1 MSEEIIKVLDNL
13 AQKFGIAIDWTS
25 QNIMPYLEDLASRY
39 IAYNNLI
46 AIVQIV
52 ISIILIIIGTVC
64 IIKLLKWKN
73 GENYNEH
80 YLSDDPL
87 LCGLGITGASIL
99 IVLGISL
106 IIGNTMGI
114 IQNVC
119 MPEMII
125 LDYMKNFRY

>member
-1 MSEEIIKVLDNL
+1 MSEEIIKVLNDL
-13 AQKFGIAIDWTS
+13 GERFGIAIDWTS
-25 QNIMPYLEDLASRY
+25 QNVMSYLQDLASRY
-39 IAYNNLI
+39 MTYNNLI
-46 AIVQIV
+46 AIIQIA
-52 ISIILIIIGTVC
+52 ISVILIIIGIVC
-64 IIKLLKWKN
+64 IIKLIKWRNSK
-73 GENYNEH
+73 NYNDS

-87 LCGLGITGASIL
+87 MCGLGITGASIL
-99 IVLGISL
+99 IALAIGL

>member
-1 MSEEIIKVLDNL
+1 MSEEIIKVLNDL
-13 AQKFGIAIDWTS
+13 GERFGIAIDWTS

-80 YLSDDPL
+80 YLSDDPTI
-87 LCGLGITGASIL
+87 CVLGITGASIL
-99 IVLGISL
+99 IALGIGL
-106 IIGNTMGI
+106 IIGNTIGI

-119 MPEMII
+119 MPEITI
-125 LDYMKNFRY
+125 LDYIRNLT

>member
-1 MSEEIIKVLDNL
+1 MSEEIIKVLNDL
-13 AQKFGIAIDWTS
+13 GERFGIAIDWTS
-25 QNIMPYLEDLASRY
+25 QNVMSYLQDLASRY
-39 IAYNNLI
+39 MTYNNLI
-46 AIVQIV
+46 AIIQIA
-52 ISIILIIIGTVC
+52 ISVILIIIGIVC
-64 IIKLLKWKN
+64 IIKLIKWRNSK
-73 GENYNEH
+73 NYNDS

-87 LCGLGITGASIL
+87 MCGLGITGASIL
-99 IVLGISL
+99 IALGIGL

>member
-52 ISIILIIIGTVC
+52 ILVILIILGIIKLTKWINSEKYDDSYCIDDPMLAACAIILIV
-64 IIKLLKWKN
+64 
-73 GENYNEH
+73 
-80 YLSDDPL
+80 
-87 LCGLGITGASIL
+87 
-99 IVLGISL
+99 VGISL
-106 IIGNTMGI
+106 IAGNTIGI
-114 IQNVC
+114 MQNIC
-119 MPEMII
+119 MPELTI
-125 LDYMKNFRY
+125 LNYIKNFWY

>member
-1 MSEEIIKVLDNL
+1 MSEEIIKVLNDL
-13 AQKFGIAIDWTS
+13 GERFGIAIDWTS

-52 ISIILIIIGTVC
+52 ISVFLIIIGIVC
-64 IIKLLKWKN
+64 IVKLIKWRNSKN
-73 GENYNEH
+73 YDDS

-87 LCGLGITGASIL
+87 VCGLGITVASIL
-99 IVLGISL
+99 IALGIGL

-119 MPEMII
+119 MPEITI
-125 LDYMKNFRY
+125 LDYIKNFRY

>member
-73 GENYNEH
+73 GENYNDS
-80 YLSDDPL
+80 YLSDDPTI
-87 LCGLGITGASIL
+87 C
-99 IVLGISL
+99 VLGIVGASMLIALGIGL
-106 IIGNTMGI
+106 IIGNTIGI

-119 MPEMII
+119 MPEITI
-125 LDYMKNFRY
+125 LEYIKTLT

>member
-46 AIVQIV
+46 AIVQIA
-52 ISIILIIIGTVC
+52 ISVILIITGIVC
-64 IIKLLKWKN
+64 IINLIKWKN
-73 GENYNEH
+73 GKNYNEN

-99 IVLGISL
+99 IILGIGL

-119 MPEMII
+119 MPEITI
-125 LDYMKNFRY
+125 LDYIKIFRY